1 MEASLLIQKPHN
13 HARSNSLP
21 SKPHP
26 LILQC
31 KEHLATLGSSLSTS
45 SSSSSSSLSLKLSS
59 LLDLHGF
66 IDNLVQLG
74 TTQEALA
81 KEPQEKW
88 VDELLDGS
96 LRLLDS
102 CSSVKDALLHTKEC
116 IRELHSVIRR
126 RRRGGEMELQVEAK
140 KFLTSRKVVKKAIL
154 KALVN
159 LKGGESKFTSSFTN
173 KDCEKMQLFSLLKD
187 GEVITLSVFESL
199 LRFISGSTQSKQ
211 GSWKFVSKLLQRK
224 RVASCTLEAEKSE
237 NEFAKLEAELQSSL
251 FHTERKSE
259 KVNDLRNQSEKLES
273 RIHGIEEGLDFLF
286 RRLIRIRVSL
296 LNILNH

>member
-1 MEASLLIQKPHN
+1 MDASLLNQKPHN

-21 SKPHP
+21 SKSHP

-31 KEHLATLGSSLSTS
+31 KEHLATLRSSLSTS
-45 SSSSSSSLSLKLSS
+45 SSLSLSFKPSC

-66 IDNLVQLG
+66 IENIVQLG
-74 TTQEALA
+74 TTQEAFA
-81 KEPQEKW
+81 REPQEKW

-96 LRLLDS
+96 LRLLDA
-102 CSSVKDALLHTKEC
+102 CTSVKDALLHTKEC
-116 IRELHSVIRR
+116 TRELHSIVRRQRR
-126 RRRGGEMELQVEAK
+126 RGEMELLVEAK

-159 LKGGESKFTSSFTN
+159 LKRGESKCTSSLTN
-173 KDCEKMQLFSLLKD
+173 KDSEMMALLSLLKD

-199 LRFISGSTQSKQ
+199 LRYISGTTQSKV
-211 GSWKFVSKLLQRK
+211 GSWKIVSKLIHGK
-224 RVASCTLEAEKSE
+224 RIASCTLEAEDG

-259 KVNDLRNQSEKLES
+259 KVNDLQNRLEKLES
-273 RIHGIEEGLDFLF
+273 RIYELEEGLDFLF